1 MITLSKHKLG
11 VFLFFLCASF
21 LALAGITQ
29 VATIT
34 FKTDSSV
41 NEPVTIYFNNQEQT
55 LDPLGTLGY
64 PKTMVVF
71 KDEGFNRLGYDFE
84 AISNRGSESGRYN
97 LTVFRRSP
105 DITVVVGLKK
115 DLRSKTGESITF
127 TKDGDFFMRKKVIR
141 EAAKKIFER
150 IRPTAKK

>member
-1 MITLSKHKLG
+1 MVALLSRLSRGFILFALVPTFVFAG
-11 VFLFFLCASF
+11 V
-21 LALAGITQ
+21 TQ

-34 FKTDSSV
+34 FKADSSV
-41 NEPVTIYFNNQEQT
+41 NEPVTVYFNDQEQT
-55 LDPLGTLGY
+55 LDPLGALGY
-64 PKTMVVF
+64 PKTIVVF
-71 KDEGFNRLGYDFE
+71 KDESFNRLGYDFE

-115 DLRSKTGESITF
+115 DVRSKTGESITF

-141 EAAKKIFER
+141 EEAQKVFQRLKPAAK
-150 IRPTAKK
+150 